1 MIQVENL
8 RFKYPQA
15 KEYAVKN
22 ISFSVKQGEILGF
35 LGPNGAGKSTTQK
48 ILIGLLK
55 EYEGSAQVNGQE
67 IKKVRSDYYE
77 GIGVSFEYPNHYS
90 KLTGFENLKLF
101 ASLYSGE
108 KKDIMELLK
117 IVDLEKAAN
126 TKVVQYSKG
135 MRMRLTFA
143 RSLIHNPEILFL
155 DEPTSGLDPVSA
167 RMIKD
172 LILDL
177 KSQGKTVF
185 LTTHNMAVADE
196 LCDRVAFIVDG
207 EIKLIDSPRNLKIN
221 KGKRIVKVEYA
232 NNGSTAYQEFP
243 LDELKDNKEFL
254 TLIQEKTIE
263 TIHTEESS
271 LEKIFIETTGRRLE

>member
-1 MIQVENL
+1 M
-8 RFKYPQA
+8 
-15 KEYAVKN
+15 
-22 ISFSVKQGEILGF
+22 
-35 LGPNGAGKSTTQK
+35 
-48 ILIGLLK
+48 
-55 EYEGSAQVNGQE
+55 
-67 IKKVRSDYYE
+67 
-77 GIGVSFEYPNHYS
+77 
-90 KLTGFENLKLF
+90 
-101 ASLYSGE
+101 
-108 KKDIMELLK
+108 
-117 IVDLEKAAN
+117 VDLEKAAN

-143 RSLIHNPEILFL
+143 RSLINKPEILFL

-232 NNGSTAYQEFP
+232 KNGSTGYQEFP

-263 TIHTEESS
+263 TIHTEEAS